1 MSDGLFAVSGG
12 KLAELGYGGGD
23 DVQGKNDVRGGGVP
37 AGAETQAS
45 PGTVGRQTQ
54 GRGQRWWRHGGRGSR
69 KSRRTRTGLQ
79 AHGHEGGVRVR
90 ATHSKRCR
98 RR

>member
-37 AGAETQAS
+37 AEAETQAS
-45 PGTVGRQTQ
+45 AGIFRRQTN
-54 GRGQRWWRHGGRGSR
+54 GGE
-69 KSRRTRTGLQ
+69 
-79 AHGHEGGVRVR
+79 HV
-90 ATHSKRCR
+90 
-98 RR
+98 